1 MTRWLKTCSLAG
13 CTLLGLLASPL
24 AAHAQGSADG
34 PYRNHAA
41 LLSAVDGLRRAHPR
55 LIEVSTLATSPGGR
69 AIPAIRLGA
78 GPTVDS
84 RPALL
89 IVANAHGPHLIGSAI
104 ALGALEQLAAGYGRD
119 TAITALLDRTT
130 LYVVP
135 RLNPDAA
142 EALFGTPRWERRTN
156 DAPDDADHDG
166 ATDEDGPLDL
176 NGDGF
181 ITVMR
186 VADPAGEWRPDS
198 LEPRLMR
205 RADAAKGE
213 TGGWSVRTESRDQ
226 DGDGVAQEDGPG
238 GTDVNL
244 NFAHDYPWF
253 RAGAGLHPISS
264 AEARGLAE
272 FVVAHPNI
280 AAAYVLGPQDNLM
293 TPWKHR
299 AGSGGGAPEGT
310 SQGGP
315 YTSILSG
322 DEAWFGEVSSRFK
335 KTTGLTGTPP
345 AGTLGGDVLT
355 WLYYHMGRF
364 AFGSR
369 GWWIPDPTPDSAA
382 ARGAGAARPAGG
394 AGAGAG
400 GGGAGGAGA
409 QSPDPMIQERK
420 TVAWL
425 DANDPTA
432 VLPKTAVQHPDFPG
446 QLVEVGG
453 MRPGATLNPP
463 APFADSAVTRHTRFI
478 TELAGMLPQVA
489 WRDAKVESLG
499 RNAWRITAQVAN
511 TGFLPTRAA
520 IGERARWPRQIKV
533 SLTGNGLEIAGGRAI
548 QLLDTI
554 AGSGRSEEL
563 SWVVTGA
570 SGTTVTLRAES
581 PVAGTAV
588 TTLTLR

>member
-1 MTRWLKTCSLAG
+1 MTRWPNTRALA
-13 CTLLGLLASPL
+13 CWIVVGLMSP
-24 AAHAQGSADG
+24 AGVPAQTGGSA
-34 PYRNHAA
+34 PYRDHAA
-41 LLSAVDGLRRAHPR
+41 LVSAIDGLRRAHPR
-55 LIEVSTLATSPGGR
+55 LIEVSTIATSPGGR

-89 IVANAHGPHLIGSAI
+89 IVANAHGPHLVGSAI
-104 ALGALEQLAAGYGRD
+104 ALGALEHLAAAYGRD

-142 EALFGTPRWERRTN
+142 EALFGTTRWERRTN

-186 VADPAGEWRPDS
+186 IADPAGEWRPDS

-213 TGGWSVRTESRDQ
+213 TGGWSVRAESRDQ
-226 DGDGVAQEDGPG
+226 DGDGVALEDGPG
-238 GTDVNL
+238 GTDINL
-244 NFAHDYPWF
+244 NFPHDYPWF
-253 RAGAGLHPISS
+253 RAGAGLHPVS
-264 AEARGLAE
+264 APEARGLAE

-293 TPWKHR
+293 SPWKHR
-299 AGSGGGAPEGT
+299 AGSSGGAPEGT

-315 YTSILSG
+315 YTGILSA
-322 DEAWFGEVSSRFK
+322 DEAWFGEVSTRFK
-335 KTTGLTGTPP
+335 RITGLTGTPP
-345 AGTLGGDVLT
+345 AEALGGDVLT

-369 GWWIPDPTPDSAA
+369 GWWIPDTPADTT
-382 ARGAGAARPAGG
+382 ARGGAAARPAGG
-394 AGAGAG
+394 AAGAG
-400 GGGAGGAGA
+400 GGGTP
-409 QSPDPMIQERK
+409 SPDPMIQERK

-432 VLPKTAVQHPDFPG
+432 VLPKTPVQHPDFPG

-463 APFADSAVTRHTRFI
+463 APFADSAITRQTRFI
-478 TELAGMLPQVA
+478 TELAGLLPQVA
-489 WRDAKVESLG
+489 WRDAKAESLG

-520 IGERARWPRQIKV
+520 IGEKARWPRQIRV
-533 SLTGNGLEIAGGRAI
+533 SLTGNGLEVAGDRAI
-548 QLLDTI
+548 QLVGTI

-570 SGTTVTLRAES
+570 AGTTVTLRAES

>member
-1 MTRWLKTCSLAG
+1 MTRWTHHRMIARWLA
-13 CTLLGLLASPL
+13 LGFLANPL
-24 AAHAQGSADG
+24 AAHAQAGAAD
-34 PYRNHAA
+34 PYRDHAA

-69 AIPAIRLGA
+69 VIPAIRLGA

-104 ALGALEQLAAGYGRD
+104 ALGALEHLAAGYGRD

-142 EALFGTPRWERRTN
+142 EALFGATRWERRTN

-186 VADPAGEWRPDS
+186 IADPAGEWRPDS

-213 TGGWSVRTESRDQ
+213 SGGWSVRPESRDQ
-226 DGDGVAQEDGPG
+226 DGDGVANEDGPG

-244 NFAHDYPWF
+244 NFPHDYPWF
-253 RAGAGLHPISS
+253 RTGSGLHPISS
-264 AEARGLAE
+264 PEARGLAE

-299 AGSGGGAPEGT
+299 AGPGAGAPEGT

-315 YTSILSG
+315 YTSILSA
-322 DEAWFGEVSSRFK
+322 DEAWFGEVSARFK
-335 KTTGLTGTPP
+335 RVTGLTGTPP
-345 AGTLGGDVLT
+345 AETGGGDVLT

-369 GWWIPDPTPDSAA
+369 GWWIPDAPSDSAA
-382 ARGAGAARPAGG
+382 RGGAGARPAGG
-394 AGAGAG
+394 TG
-400 GGGAGGAGA
+400 GTGGPGGTPR
-409 QSPDPMIQERK
+409 PDPMIQERK

-425 DANDPTA
+425 DAHDPTA
-432 VLPKTAVQHPDFPG
+432 VLPKTPVQHPDFPG
-446 QLVEVGG
+446 QVVEVGG

-463 APFADSAVTRHTRFI
+463 APFADSAITRHTRFI
-478 TELAGMLPQVA
+478 TELAGMLPRVA
-489 WRDAKVESLG
+489 WRDAKAESLG
-499 RNAWRITAQVAN
+499 RNVWRITAQVAN

-520 IGERARWPRQIKV
+520 IGEKARWPRQIKV
-533 SLTGNGLEIAGGRAI
+533 TLTGNGLEVAGGRAI
-548 QLLDTI
+548 QLVGTI

-570 SGTTVTLRAES
+570 AGTTVTLRAES